1 MLNQSP
7 KVTIFS
13 YAQKALLLRNQGTTA
28 IILRFVYSLQ
38 HHSPSKIIWSWV
50 FQWVELNIWH
60 LNLPDQKYRMWK
72 PRCTCIFIFFYVSVC
87 IILVAT
93 VTILGK
99 AINTVLFESLESQPS
114 KAKCKPLSPTALF
127 WCRVLLLWGHLGSD
141 ETGGKLKVLFAT
153 EMTRERTVY
162 QEKKLKFLSWPT
174 FGASI
179 LPKAAWSC
187 LLPMK
192 DRTNNPLCTSGCGC
206 ALGVPALLP
215 EPSSLVSP
223 SWLPELLHSILAHLV
238 NSVGF

>member
-1 MLNQSP
+1 MGRTKYITP
-7 KVTIFS
+7 KFT
-13 YAQKALLLRNQGTTA
+13 R
-28 IILRFVYSLQ
+28 
-38 HHSPSKIIWSWV
+38 SKISDV
-50 FQWVELNIWH
+50 KATLYLYFHFLLCECLYNFSSH
-60 LNLPDQKYRMWK
+60 CYDPRKSYKY
-72 PRCTCIFIFFYVSVC
+72 C
-87 IILVAT
+87 IIW
-93 VTILGK
+93 
-99 AINTVLFESLESQPS
+99 SLESQPS
-114 KAKCKPLSPTALF
+114 KAKCKPLSTTALF
-127 WCRVLLLWGHLGSD
+127 WCSVLLLWGHLGSD

-215 EPSSLVSP
+215 EPSSLVSL